1 MSLAVVASQLLT
13 KYVNLLFPVDRGAYE
28 QLPSL
33 VLAVTVS
40 AVVLPLVVILGLR
53 RRFSTAAPTT

>member
-13 KYVNLLFPVDRGAYE
+13 KYVNLMFPVDRGAYE
-28 QLPSL
+28 HLPAL

-53 RRFSTAAPTT
+53 RRLG